1 MFRGS
6 NELLAVSSEPMNLPC
21 FDATFL
27 LVKLSDEIISF
38 KRWISLPLIDGC
50 KVCGFHP
57 RSGTEKIAS
66 LLPKAMMGLEDLI
79 LTASFWDGGKFLGGN
94 CCSKL
99 PGIRKGFRDSGA
111 SPTLSFP
118 RKIPGMDK
126 LQAPNQPFDKRKRW
140 IHIAFFM
147 DVLQKQASRPLDIH
161 QLETPTTPVGEIT
174 LPRCLC
180 VHRWQGRDVSQDGAL
195 GWEGMVG
202 M

>member
-1 MFRGS
+1 
-6 NELLAVSSEPMNLPC
+6 MNLPC

-38 KRWISLPLIDGC
+38 KRWISLPLMDGC

-57 RSGTEKIAS
+57 RSGTEKIES

-99 PGIRKGFRDSGA
+99 PGIRKGFRTYVERA

-118 RKIPGMDK
+118 HKY
-126 LQAPNQPFDKRKRW
+126 LPNSTVWQKEALDPCC
-140 IHIAFFM
+140 FFHGCPS
-147 DVLQKQASRPLDIH
+147 KTSFTTFRYPSTWNPNNTSRGDH
-161 QLETPTTPVGEIT
+161 FAQ
-174 LPRCLC
+174 
-180 VHRWQGRDVSQDGAL
+180 VS
-195 GWEGMVG
+195 VC
-202 M
+202 